1 MKLFSVLL
9 VILFSFIN
17 CKSQDVSKII
27 EGGKTLVELIRV
39 FKTPKQNLGTQQ
51 LIGQNTHTA
60 AAPNDSCAIK
70 QRSDLCYKNSSS
82 KSLVISIYKKNGD
95 TYEAQPFTMKV
106 LSQKQ
111 ECWYE
116 LKAGIYKYRIEV
128 DTGTTKTL
136 FSEGEFKLEAC
147 DNMQR
152 EITE

>member
-1 MKLFSVLL
+1 MSFY
-9 VILFSFIN
+9 FSFVN
-17 CKSQDVSKII
+17 CKSQDVTKII

-60 AAPNDSCAIK
+60 GASNDSCAIK

-82 KSLVISIYKKNGD
+82 KSLVISIYKKNED
-95 TYEAQPFTMKV
+95 TYESQPFTMKV

-128 DTGTTKTL
+128 DTATAKTL

-147 DNMQR
+147 DKMQR